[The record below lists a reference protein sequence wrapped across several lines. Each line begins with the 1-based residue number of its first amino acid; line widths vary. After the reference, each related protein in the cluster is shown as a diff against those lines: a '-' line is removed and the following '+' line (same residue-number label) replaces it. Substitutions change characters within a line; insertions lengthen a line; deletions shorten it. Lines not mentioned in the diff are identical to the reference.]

1 MLKRFL
7 KTTKGKV
14 TAICS
19 GVALVA
25 VVAVVAVM
33 LILNYNKYNRSEKQW
48 SGIQRTASF

>member
-33 LILNYNKYNRSEKQW
+33 LILNYNKYRSIRIPLRGKHNHL
-48 SGIQRTASF
+48 